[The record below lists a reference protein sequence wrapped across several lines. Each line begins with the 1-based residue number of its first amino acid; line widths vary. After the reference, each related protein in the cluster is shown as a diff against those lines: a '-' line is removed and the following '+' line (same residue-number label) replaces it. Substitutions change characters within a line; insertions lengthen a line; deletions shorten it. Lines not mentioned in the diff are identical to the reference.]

1 MDAEGLEVL
10 VAEQCLELLAGSRLG
25 RIAVTIGA
33 VPAIFPVHYR
43 LLDGQIVFRT
53 GQGTNLHAAAANT
66 VVAFEVDDVDPSW
79 VAGWSVLVVG
89 VAREIR
95 DNVAITVALDQAPQ
109 PVGRRG
115 RSPRHLHPPRLRVG
129 PSLRPRRL
137 NRAPACRTV
146 VSVRRRWAPWRGRGS
161 P

>member
-43 LLDGQIVFRT
+43 LVDGQIVFRT
-53 GQGTNLHAAAANT
+53 GEATNLHTASANT

-79 VAGWSVLVVG
+79 AEGWSVLVVG

-95 DNVAITVALDQAPQ
+95 DDVAIALALDQAPSLWDAGVGAHVISIL
-109 PVGRRG
+109 PAFVSGRRF
-115 RSPRHLHPPRLRVG
+115 V
-129 PSLRPRRL
+129 
-137 NRAPACRTV
+137 RAA
-146 VSVRRRWAPWRGRGS
+146 
-161 P
+161 